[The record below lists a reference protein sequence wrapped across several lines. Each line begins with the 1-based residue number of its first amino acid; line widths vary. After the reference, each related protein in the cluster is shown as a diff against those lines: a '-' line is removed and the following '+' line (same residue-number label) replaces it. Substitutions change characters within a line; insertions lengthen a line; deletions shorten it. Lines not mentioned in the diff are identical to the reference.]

1 MAGEAS
7 WRHWSLLR
15 FEKLGIV
22 GTESLTSLLSPP
34 FRESS
39 EARLSMP
46 TTRSLSQN
54 NSKATNVIGNA
65 IAMLLAVMVGLL
77 VALWQFGAFLC
88 GSGQLWRLL
97 VKEYRVPN

>member
-34 FRESS
+34 FGESS
-39 EARLSMP
+39 EARLSLP
-46 TTRSLSQN
+46 TTPILSQKDSN
-54 NSKATNVIGNA
+54 ATKVIGNA
-65 IAMLLAVMVGLL
+65 IVIAEMSCWLHYG
-77 VALWQFGAFLC
+77 
-88 GSGQLWRLL
+88 
-97 VKEYRVPN
+97 KI